1 MIVGAQLLQL
11 AFATW
16 SKVQIGRYAAETLV
30 AVKMAAAAAA
40 AAEAVTVA
48 VAVMVVVAATAIT
61 AADKQ
66 RSASKRS
73 DRVLLAQR

>member
-11 AFATW
+11 AFAMW
-16 SKVQIGRYAAETLV
+16 SQVQIGRYAAETLV
-30 AVKMAAAAAA
+30 AVKMAAAAA